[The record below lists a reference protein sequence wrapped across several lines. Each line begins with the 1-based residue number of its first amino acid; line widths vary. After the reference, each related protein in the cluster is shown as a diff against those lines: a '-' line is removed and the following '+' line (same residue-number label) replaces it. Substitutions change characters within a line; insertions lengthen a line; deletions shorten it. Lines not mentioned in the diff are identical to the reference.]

1 MKIIV
6 FGLGNFGMS
15 LSLSLTETGN
25 EVIGIDKQMDKVNLV
40 KDKISHAICMDSTNE
55 LAYEAVPLKD
65 ADKVVVAIGESEGAA
80 IITTAIIKKLS
91 DVKIISRAL
100 SPIHDTVLEAMGIHS
115 IIHPEQE
122 SADRLTKQINFK
134 STLENYQLD
143 DNFTISE
150 VKARNEFFGKSL
162 EELDSIDKYHLTL
175 VTIIRKKEKR
185 NLIGKKSLVKES
197 IGRPSPDT
205 IVEEGDIL
213 VVYGNNKDIEKL
225 EKFMS
230 SKPVAEQ
237 EIGHALLQEVVGY
250 AETSMN
256 RRKYLLHYFGEN
268 FDEINFQDGNQYF
281 LDISKGKNH
290 NYKLSECSKESG
302 ESVLSALNLAL
313 ELAKENKIKADIV
326 VPVPDS
332 GNAAALGFAQHLGV
346 NFELGLIRNHY
357 VGRTFIEPSQKIRSL
372 GVKLKLNANQSTIK
386 GKRIILIDDSLV
398 RGTTSHKIVKMLY
411 DAGAKEVHVKNDSGL
426 RYPRSVIY
434 FKTAEGEGKHHP
446 TQKPIDLYRWLIRTF
461 SNEGD
466 LVLDPCMG
474 GGTTGIASRLENRN
488 FIGIEREKEYY
499 EIAKKRIEDAVP
511 VEEVVQGASNPLVD
525 ALY

>member
-15 LSLSLTETGN
+15 LALSLTETGN

-55 LAYEAVPLKD
+55 LAFDAVPLKD

-143 DNFTISE
+143 DNYTISE

-175 VTIIRKKEKR
+175 ITIIRKKEKR

-205 IVEEGDIL
+205 IIEEGDIL
-213 VVYGNNKDIEKL
+213 VVYGNNKDIEKYC
-225 EKFMS
+225 KG
-230 SKPVAEQ
+230 Q
-237 EIGHALLQEVVGY
+237 EEY
-250 AETSMN
+250 
-256 RRKYLLHYFGEN
+256 
-268 FDEINFQDGNQYF
+268 
-281 LDISKGKNH
+281 DITNKN
-290 NYKLSECSKESG
+290 
-302 ESVLSALNLAL
+302 
-313 ELAKENKIKADIV
+313 
-326 VPVPDS
+326 
-332 GNAAALGFAQHLGV
+332 
-346 NFELGLIRNHY
+346 
-357 VGRTFIEPSQKIRSL
+357 
-372 GVKLKLNANQSTIK
+372 
-386 GKRIILIDDSLV
+386 
-398 RGTTSHKIVKMLY
+398 
-411 DAGAKEVHVKNDSGL
+411 
-426 RYPRSVIY
+426 
-434 FKTAEGEGKHHP
+434 
-446 TQKPIDLYRWLIRTF
+446 
-461 SNEGD
+461 SN
-466 LVLDPCMG
+466 
-474 GGTTGIASRLENRN
+474 
-488 FIGIEREKEYY
+488 
-499 EIAKKRIEDAVP
+499 
-511 VEEVVQGASNPLVD
+511 
-525 ALY
+525 